1 MNTADATELWA
12 EHQVTMLAD
21 GAQDW
26 TVPTYGSLA
35 WSQLPP
41 DDPRRFAAVV
51 EAAEHGR
58 RQAAEEERLE
68 QLADDDPAAWYAEVI
83 AGANDEARRLAGRL
97 ARMRTLA
104 ELEAVRTHRPP
115 HQLRAT
121 PGWPPVAIPG
131 QPGRYLYPTAYAA
144 AA

>member
-1 MNTADATELWA
+1 MNTADAAELWA
-12 EHQVTMLAD
+12 EHQVTMLAE
-21 GAQDW
+21 GVQDW
-26 TVPTYGSLA
+26 TVPPYGSLA

-51 EAAEHGR
+51 EAAEHAR

-68 QLADDDPAAWYAEVI
+68 QLADDDPAAWYAEVT

-97 ARMRTLA
+97 ARMRTLS

-131 QPGRYLYPTAYAA
+131 QPGRYLHPASYAA